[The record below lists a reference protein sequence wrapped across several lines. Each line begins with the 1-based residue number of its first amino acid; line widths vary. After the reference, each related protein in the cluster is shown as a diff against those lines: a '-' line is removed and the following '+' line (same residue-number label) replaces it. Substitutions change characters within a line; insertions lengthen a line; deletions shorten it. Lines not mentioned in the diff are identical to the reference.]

1 MWRNFII
8 RAISRQK
15 QVIFISF
22 MIKDKPLLTVVAPPV
37 TLLFADPFFTPS
49 CLLQVGTTFFSTSR
63 PLLIKSLFLFLL
75 PLLSVL
81 LSSLSLEFAGRRNP
95 RRRWWWRRFWNL
107 PRDPGAFR
115 VDRKPERKNNNSK
128 Y

>member
-75 PLLSVL
+75 PLLLVL
-81 LSSLSLEFAGRRNP
+81 LSSLSLEFA
-95 RRRWWWRRFWNL
+95 
-107 PRDPGAFR
+107 
-115 VDRKPERKNNNSK
+115 VSPESTAAVVVAAVLEPSTRSGCFQSRSET
-128 Y
+128 